1 MKQVWVKV
9 DPWNKKLV
17 TAALE
22 GGADAVWVQEG
33 RVKEVKALG
42 LIQVIAP
49 DGDLVPGQDFR
60 EVAIT
65 GLDQEAEVL
74 KLALKGPVVVRTPDW
89 TIIPLENLVAQSRN
103 IWVEVTDAAQAR
115 TFLGVLERGVD
126 GLVVTAQNA
135 GVIKE
140 IARLVREASPPVALT
155 TAKITQVRALGM
167 GDRVCV
173 DTCTNMGPGEGML
186 VGNSSGGLFL
196 VHAESLENPYVAPR
210 PFRVNAGPVHAYI
223 RVTGNKTKYLG
234 ELQAGEEVL
243 IVDHTGR
250 TYPGVV
256 GRVKVER
263 RPLML
268 VAAAVAGQEITT
280 ILQNAETIRL
290 TRPSGEAVSIV
301 TLQPGDEVLVALEEA
316 GRHFGHKIQ
325 ETILEK

>member
-1 MKQVWVKV
+1 MKQVWVKI

-22 GGADAVWVQEG
+22 GGADAVWVPQG
-33 RVKEVKALG
+33 RVEEVKALG

-49 DGDLVPGQDFR
+49 DGDLVPGKDFH
-60 EVAIT
+60 EISIS
-65 GLDQEAEVL
+65 GQEQEEEVL
-74 KLALKGPVVVRTPDW
+74 RLARLGPVVVATPDW
-89 TIIPLENLVAQSRN
+89 TIIPLENLVAQTRN
-103 IWVEVTDAAQAR
+103 LWVEVSDPAQAR

-126 GLVVTAQNA
+126 GLLVATSDP

-140 IARLVREASPPVALT
+140 ITRLVKESSLPVALT
-155 TAKITQVRALGM
+155 AARITRISPLGM

-173 DTCTNMGPGEGML
+173 DTCTNMGPGQGML

-223 RVTGNKTKYLG
+223 RVSGSKTKYLG
-234 ELQAGEEVL
+234 ELSAGDEVL
-243 IVDHTGR
+243 IVNYEGR
-250 TYPGVV
+250 TWPAVV
-256 GRVKVER
+256 GRVKVES

-268 VAAAVAGQEITT
+268 VAAAVAGGEITA

-290 TRPSGEAVSIV
+290 TRPGGEAVSIV
-301 TLQPGDEVLVALEEA
+301 SLKPGDEVLVALEEA
-316 GRHFGHKIQ
+316 GRHFGHKVQ
-325 ETILEK
+325 ETILER